1 MIYTNVHR
9 VTSIKLTEIESNETQ
24 TDRYSVRKLLIH
36 DDNGKV
42 LELILF
48 AEDAKSLEVTI

>member
-9 VTSIKLTEIESNETQ
+9 VTSIKLTDIESNETQ
-24 TDRYSVRKLLIH
+24 SDRYSVRKLFIH

-48 AEDAKSLEVTI
+48 AVDATSL